1 MFDIQSYQ
9 KAESV
14 SDAIRLLGEDPEA
27 RLIAG
32 GTDVLIKL
40 REFEGFSRLV
50 DIHDLPE
57 LKPITREADGTVRV
71 GSGASFTDLEE
82 SPIIRECIPML
93 GESAASV
100 AGPQIRNMGTIG
112 GNLCNG
118 AVSAD
123 TCAPVLALNGYLN
136 IRGAEGERT
145 IPALG
150 FHTGPGRVAL
160 KRDEVL
166 LSVEF
171 RPEDW
176 QGWGAAYHKY
186 AMREAMDIATIGCAA
201 AVRLDGTVI
210 SGIRLAYSV
219 SAPIPVRCPSAEAA
233 ALGRDA
239 RSSARH
245 PRRNQRRRG
254 SGRAAQNLVA
264 RQPGFP
270 YAHHPHA
277 GGTRH
282 CPVRRPRR
290 RTSGGRLMLK
300 TIRCTVNG
308 KARELSFDVRASL
321 LEVLRAEGLTSSKQ
335 GCGVG
340 ECGACT
346 VLVDN
351 IPVDSCIFLAVW
363 ADGKTIRTAEGEAKG
378 NRLSRVQQ
386 AYVDA
391 GAVQCGFC
399 TPGLV
404 MSSTAFI
411 EKHKGQ
417 PVTREEIRRGHA
429 GNLCRCTGYDA
440 IIAAVESCLNDTPP
454 QNTCACLRKPD
465 GPCHHRQS

>member
-123 TCAPVLALNGYLN
+123 TCAPVLALNG
-136 IRGAEGERT
+136 
-145 IPALG
+145 

-233 ALGRDA
+233 ALGR
-239 RSSARH
+239 SAT
-245 PRRNQRRRG
+245 PEALPATL
-254 SGRAAQNLVA
+254 AAI
-264 RQPGFP
+264 
-270 YAHHPHA
+270 
-277 GGTRH
+277 
-282 CPVRRPRR
+282 
-290 RTSGGRLMLK
+290 S
-300 TIRCTVNG
+300 
-308 KARELSFDVRASL
+308 
-321 LEVLRAEGLTSSKQ
+321 
-335 GCGVG
+335 
-340 ECGACT
+340 
-346 VLVDN
+346 
-351 IPVDSCIFLAVW
+351 
-363 ADGKTIRTAEGEAKG
+363 
-378 NRLSRVQQ
+378 
-386 AYVDA
+386 
-391 GAVQCGFC
+391 
-399 TPGLV
+399 
-404 MSSTAFI
+404 
-411 EKHKGQ
+411 
-417 PVTREEIRRGHA
+417 
-429 GNLCRCTGYDA
+429 
-440 IIAAVESCLNDTPP
+440 AAVEADVQPRTSWRANRDFRMHIIRTLAERVIARCVVRAVELQEAASC
-454 QNTCACLRKPD
+454 
-465 GPCHHRQS
+465 

>member
-57 LKPITREADGTVRV
+57 LKPITHEADGTVRV

-233 ALGRDA
+233 ALGRCA
-239 RSSARH
+239 TPEAL
-245 PRRNQRRRG
+245 PATL
-254 SGRAAQNLVA
+254 AAI
-264 RQPGFP
+264 
-270 YAHHPHA
+270 
-277 GGTRH
+277 
-282 CPVRRPRR
+282 
-290 RTSGGRLMLK
+290 S
-300 TIRCTVNG
+300 
-308 KARELSFDVRASL
+308 
-321 LEVLRAEGLTSSKQ
+321 
-335 GCGVG
+335 
-340 ECGACT
+340 
-346 VLVDN
+346 
-351 IPVDSCIFLAVW
+351 
-363 ADGKTIRTAEGEAKG
+363 
-378 NRLSRVQQ
+378 
-386 AYVDA
+386 
-391 GAVQCGFC
+391 
-399 TPGLV
+399 
-404 MSSTAFI
+404 
-411 EKHKGQ
+411 
-417 PVTREEIRRGHA
+417 
-429 GNLCRCTGYDA
+429 
-440 IIAAVESCLNDTPP
+440 AAVEADVQPRTSWRATRDFRMHIIRTLAERGIARCVVRAVELQEAASC
-454 QNTCACLRKPD
+454 
-465 GPCHHRQS
+465 

>member
-233 ALGRDA
+233 ALRPKLCPPPSPQSAPPWKRTCSPEPRGA
-239 RSSARH
+239 PTGISVCTSSARWRNASL
-245 PRRNQRRRG
+245 PGASSAPSNFRR
-254 SGRAAQNLVA
+254 
-264 RQPGFP
+264 P
-270 YAHHPHA
+270 PHA
-277 GGTRH
+277 ENHT
-282 CPVRRPRR
+282 
-290 RTSGGRLMLK
+290 L
-300 TIRCTVNG
+300 
-308 KARELSFDVRASL
+308 
-321 LEVLRAEGLTSSKQ
+321 
-335 GCGVG
+335 
-340 ECGACT
+340 
-346 VLVDN
+346 
-351 IPVDSCIFLAVW
+351 
-363 ADGKTIRTAEGEAKG
+363 
-378 NRLSRVQQ
+378 
-386 AYVDA
+386 
-391 GAVQCGFC
+391 
-399 TPGLV
+399 
-404 MSSTAFI
+404 
-411 EKHKGQ
+411 
-417 PVTREEIRRGHA
+417 
-429 GNLCRCTGYDA
+429 
-440 IIAAVESCLNDTPP
+440 
-454 QNTCACLRKPD
+454 
-465 GPCHHRQS
+465 HRQRQGAGTFL

>member
-171 RPEDW
+171 RPED
-176 QGWGAAYHKY
+176 
-186 AMREAMDIATIGCAA
+186 
-201 AVRLDGTVI
+201 
-210 SGIRLAYSV
+210 
-219 SAPIPVRCPSAEAA
+219 
-233 ALGRDA
+233 
-239 RSSARH
+239 
-245 PRRNQRRRG
+245 
-254 SGRAAQNLVA
+254 
-264 RQPGFP
+264 
-270 YAHHPHA
+270 
-277 GGTRH
+277 
-282 CPVRRPRR
+282 
-290 RTSGGRLMLK
+290 
-300 TIRCTVNG
+300 
-308 KARELSFDVRASL
+308 
-321 LEVLRAEGLTSSKQ
+321 
-335 GCGVG
+335 
-340 ECGACT
+340 
-346 VLVDN
+346 
-351 IPVDSCIFLAVW
+351 
-363 ADGKTIRTAEGEAKG
+363 
-378 NRLSRVQQ
+378 
-386 AYVDA
+386 
-391 GAVQCGFC
+391 
-399 TPGLV
+399 
-404 MSSTAFI
+404 
-411 EKHKGQ
+411 
-417 PVTREEIRRGHA
+417 
-429 GNLCRCTGYDA
+429 
-440 IIAAVESCLNDTPP
+440 
-454 QNTCACLRKPD
+454 
-465 GPCHHRQS
+465 

>member
-150 FHTGPGRVAL
+150 FHTARRVAPAGSGP
-160 KRDEVL
+160 
-166 LSVEF
+166 SVEF

-219 SAPIPVRCPSAEAA
+219 SAPIPVRCPSAEAS
-233 ALGRDA
+233 ALGR
-239 RSSARH
+239 SAT
-245 PRRNQRRRG
+245 PEALPATL
-254 SGRAAQNLVA
+254 AAI
-264 RQPGFP
+264 
-270 YAHHPHA
+270 
-277 GGTRH
+277 
-282 CPVRRPRR
+282 
-290 RTSGGRLMLK
+290 S
-300 TIRCTVNG
+300 
-308 KARELSFDVRASL
+308 
-321 LEVLRAEGLTSSKQ
+321 
-335 GCGVG
+335 
-340 ECGACT
+340 
-346 VLVDN
+346 
-351 IPVDSCIFLAVW
+351 
-363 ADGKTIRTAEGEAKG
+363 
-378 NRLSRVQQ
+378 
-386 AYVDA
+386 
-391 GAVQCGFC
+391 
-399 TPGLV
+399 
-404 MSSTAFI
+404 
-411 EKHKGQ
+411 
-417 PVTREEIRRGHA
+417 
-429 GNLCRCTGYDA
+429 
-440 IIAAVESCLNDTPP
+440 AAVEADVQPRT
-454 QNTCACLRKPD
+454 
-465 GPCHHRQS
+465 

>member
-176 QGWGAAYHKY
+176 LGWG
-186 AMREAMDIATIGCAA
+186 RG
-201 AVRLDGTVI
+201 VPQ
-210 SGIRLAYSV
+210 IRH
-219 SAPIPVRCPSAEAA
+219 
-233 ALGRDA
+233 A
-239 RSSARH
+239 RSHGHRH
-245 PRRNQRRRG
+245 HRLR
-254 SGRAAQNLVA
+254 
-264 RQPGFP
+264 
-270 YAHHPHA
+270 
-277 GGTRH
+277 
-282 CPVRRPRR
+282 
-290 RTSGGRLMLK
+290 GGRQ
-300 TIRCTVNG
+300 T
-308 KARELSFDVRASL
+308 
-321 LEVLRAEGLTSSKQ
+321 
-335 GCGVG
+335 
-340 ECGACT
+340 
-346 VLVDN
+346 
-351 IPVDSCIFLAVW
+351 
-363 ADGKTIRTAEGEAKG
+363 
-378 NRLSRVQQ
+378 
-386 AYVDA
+386 
-391 GAVQCGFC
+391 
-399 TPGLV
+399 
-404 MSSTAFI
+404 
-411 EKHKGQ
+411 
-417 PVTREEIRRGHA
+417 
-429 GNLCRCTGYDA
+429 
-440 IIAAVESCLNDTPP
+440 
-454 QNTCACLRKPD
+454 
-465 GPCHHRQS
+465 

>member
-71 GSGASFTDLEE
+71 GSGASFIDPYE

-93 GESAASV
+93 GECPPASV
-100 AGPQIRNMGTIG
+100 AGRDRNNGTIG

-150 FHTGPGRVAL
+150 FLPGRQG
-160 KRDEVL
+160 
-166 LSVEF
+166 
-171 RPEDW
+171 RPSSGMKCSFPWSSGEDW

-201 AVRLDGTVI
+201 AVRLDGD
-210 SGIRLAYSV
+210 GHFGHPAGLFRIRAD
-219 SAPIPVRCPSAEAA
+219 PG
-233 ALGRDA
+233 ALPQRRSRRPGPFRDA

-264 RQPGFP
+264 RQPGFRM
-270 YAHHPHA
+270 HII
-277 GGTRH
+277 
-282 CPVRRPRR
+282 
-290 RTSGGRLMLK
+290 RTLAERV
-300 TIRCTVNG
+300 IARCV
-308 KARELSFDVRASL
+308 VRAVEL
-321 LEVLRAEGLTSSKQ
+321 QEA
-335 GCGVG
+335 
-340 ECGACT
+340 A
-346 VLVDN
+346 
-351 IPVDSCIFLAVW
+351 SC
-363 ADGKTIRTAEGEAKG
+363 
-378 NRLSRVQQ
+378 
-386 AYVDA
+386 
-391 GAVQCGFC
+391 
-399 TPGLV
+399 
-404 MSSTAFI
+404 
-411 EKHKGQ
+411 
-417 PVTREEIRRGHA
+417 
-429 GNLCRCTGYDA
+429 
-440 IIAAVESCLNDTPP
+440 
-454 QNTCACLRKPD
+454 
-465 GPCHHRQS
+465 